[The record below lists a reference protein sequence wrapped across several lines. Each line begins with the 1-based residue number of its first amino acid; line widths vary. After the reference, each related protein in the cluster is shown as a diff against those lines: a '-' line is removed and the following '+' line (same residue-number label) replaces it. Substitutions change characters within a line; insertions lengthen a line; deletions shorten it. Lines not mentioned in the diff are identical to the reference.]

1 MSPSSTTRR
10 SNRRDASGVPPVLV
24 EVTRGGRVESVHR
37 GAVAI
42 AGPGGDLLASAGDP
56 DQFIFLRSSAK
67 PFQLAPFVASG
78 RFDEYGLGS
87 EALAIMAASHSGED
101 RHVRLVQEILRR
113 AGLTSAVLQ
122 NQVHAPFDAETARRL
137 IRDGEKPTVLR
148 GNCSGKHAGM
158 VLFAKAS
165 GWPMD
170 SYWHP
175 DHPVQRQALETISAL
190 SDVPIEQIATAVD
203 GCGVVT
209 FGMPLRGLAIAFAR
223 LADPSAVADPPLRS
237 ALTRIGD
244 AMMAHPELVAGEHRL
259 DTALMRAY
267 PKRVVSKGGAEGVL
281 AMGLPP
287 GSLPDG
293 GRFGPGPMGVAAKIE
308 DGNLARRAGDLTSV
322 AVLQQLGLIG
332 DTVPRALEE
341 YASPPIVDPRGE
353 PSGDVRSVLRLA

>member
-1 MSPSSTTRR
+1 M
-10 SNRRDASGVPPVLV
+10 LV
-24 EVTRGGRVESVHR
+24 EVTRGDRVESVHR

-42 AGPGGDLLASAGDP
+42 ADPSGDLVASAGDP

-78 RFDEYGLGS
+78 RFDEYDLGT
-87 EALAIMAASHSGED
+87 EALAVMAASHSGED

-113 AGLTSAVLQ
+113 AGLTSAALQ
-122 NQVHAPFDAETARRL
+122 NQVHAPFDGETARRL

-165 GWPMD
+165 GWPTD

-175 DHPVQRQALETISAL
+175 DHPVQRQALETTSAL
-190 SDVPIEQIATAVD
+190 SDVPIEEIATGVD

-209 FGMPLRGLAIAFAR
+209 FGMPLRGLAVAFAR

-237 ALTRIGD
+237 ALTRIRD
-244 AMMAHPELVAGEHRL
+244 AMMAHPELVAGERRL

-267 PKRVVSKGGAEGVL
+267 PKRIVSKGGAEGVL

-287 GSLPDG
+287 GALTDH
-293 GRFGPGPMGVAAKIE
+293 GRFGTGPMGIAAKIE
-308 DGNLARRAGDLTSV
+308 DGNVAARAGEVTSV
-322 AVLQQLGLIG
+322 AVLQQVGLIG
-332 DTVPRALEE
+332 DRVPDSLAE

-353 PSGDVRSVLRLA
+353 LSGEVRPAFVLH